1 MAAAGNGPTGVRRG
15 VPVVN
20 ESAAAS
26 AGGSSRRRWARWLVP
41 VAVTGALVG
50 GPGAAALLP
59 AGAAASLPP
68 LTAAQLLE
76 KIQTAKVD
84 GFSGDVTASTDLGLP
99 KLPAGLAGGASA
111 LSLLTGDHS
120 VRVWQSGQDQSRVAL
135 LDTFAETEVVLS
147 GSDVWTYDSTKNA
160 VTHVR
165 LPDRAAPNAK
175 SAPADGSPAEGSP
188 FGGAEALTPA
198 DAAAKVLAAIDP
210 TTQVTVG
217 EAATVAGRSTYELR
231 VSPRSTSSL
240 VDTVVLTKRF
250 RGGQLAVV
258 DLDLV
263 VPAGSVF
270 GFLGPN
276 VSGKTTTI
284 RMLLGLASPS
294 AGVAR
299 LFGETMPGAGR
310 RVLPRVGALV
320 EGPACYPFLSGRDN
334 LRRLDAADRTRDA
347 RREARIET
355 ALERVGLT
363 AAGGKRYRAYSLGMR
378 QRLGLAAA
386 LLRPRELLVLDEP
399 TNGLDPQG
407 TREVRALIRS
417 LAADGTTVFL
427 SSHLLAEVEQV
438 RGQKDGGA

>member
-1 MAAAGNGPTGVRRG
+1 M
-15 VPVVN
+15 VN

-26 AGGSSRRRWARWLVP
+26 AGGSSRRRWARWMVP

-50 GPGAAALLP
+50 GPAAAALLP

-76 KIQTAKVD
+76 NIQTAKVA

-99 KLPAGLAGGASA
+99 KLPARLAGGASA

-135 LDTFAETEVVLS
+135 LDTFAETEVVRS
-147 GSDVWTYDSTKNA
+147 GPDVWTYDSTKNA

-217 EAATVAGRSTYELR
+217 EAATVAGRSAYELR

-240 VDTVVLTKRF
+240 VDTVVLAVDADNWLPLRVAVTARAQHDPAVDVRF
-250 RGGQLAVV
+250 TQVSLDVPAAARFQFAPPKGATVQERSLPARSDAAGMKPDAQSPDAQSPEAKPAKAPETVGTGWDSVLVARGVDTTAIGGSSALESANAQGLADMITQAAKPVTGAFGSGRLVQTSLATVLLTSDGRLYAGAVTPEALLAV
-258 DLDLV
+258 
-263 VPAGSVF
+263 
-270 GFLGPN
+270 
-276 VSGKTTTI
+276 
-284 RMLLGLASPS
+284 
-294 AGVAR
+294 
-299 LFGETMPGAGR
+299 
-310 RVLPRVGALV
+310 
-320 EGPACYPFLSGRDN
+320 
-334 LRRLDAADRTRDA
+334 
-347 RREARIET
+347 
-355 ALERVGLT
+355 
-363 AAGGKRYRAYSLGMR
+363 
-378 QRLGLAAA
+378 AAA
-386 LLRPRELLVLDEP
+386 HP
-399 TNGLDPQG
+399 
-407 TREVRALIRS
+407 
-417 LAADGTTVFL
+417 
-427 SSHLLAEVEQV
+427 
-438 RGQKDGGA
+438 

>member
-1 MAAAGNGPTGVRRG
+1 M
-15 VPVVN
+15 VN

-26 AGGSSRRRWARWLVP
+26 AGGSSRRRWARWMVP

-50 GPGAAALLP
+50 GPAAAALLP

-76 KIQTAKVD
+76 NIQTAKVA

-120 VRVWQSGQDQSRVAL
+120 VRVWQFGQDQSRVAL
-135 LDTFAETEVVLS
+135 LDTFAETEVVRS
-147 GSDVWTYDSTKNA
+147 GPDVWTYDSTKNA

-217 EAATVAGRSTYELR
+217 EAATVAGRSAYELR

-240 VDTVVLTKRF
+240 VDTVVLAVDADNWLPLRVAVTARAQHDPAVDVRF
-250 RGGQLAVV
+250 TQVSLDVPAAARFQFAPPKGATVQERSLPARSDAAGMKPDAQSPDAQSPEAKPAKAPETVGTGWDSVLVARGVDTTAIGGSSALESANAQGLADMITQAAKPVTGAFGSGRLVQSSLATVLLTSDGRLYAGAVTPEALLAV
-258 DLDLV
+258 
-263 VPAGSVF
+263 
-270 GFLGPN
+270 
-276 VSGKTTTI
+276 
-284 RMLLGLASPS
+284 
-294 AGVAR
+294 
-299 LFGETMPGAGR
+299 
-310 RVLPRVGALV
+310 
-320 EGPACYPFLSGRDN
+320 
-334 LRRLDAADRTRDA
+334 
-347 RREARIET
+347 
-355 ALERVGLT
+355 
-363 AAGGKRYRAYSLGMR
+363 
-378 QRLGLAAA
+378 AAA
-386 LLRPRELLVLDEP
+386 HP
-399 TNGLDPQG
+399 
-407 TREVRALIRS
+407 
-417 LAADGTTVFL
+417 
-427 SSHLLAEVEQV
+427 
-438 RGQKDGGA
+438 

>member
-1 MAAAGNGPTGVRRG
+1 M
-15 VPVVN
+15 VN

-26 AGGSSRRRWARWLVP
+26 AGGSSRRRWARWMVP

-50 GPGAAALLP
+50 GPAAAALLP

-76 KIQTAKVD
+76 NIQTAKVA

-120 VRVWQSGQDQSRVAL
+120 VRVWQFGQDQSRVAL
-135 LDTFAETEVVLS
+135 LDTFAETEVVRS
-147 GSDVWTYDSTKNA
+147 GPDVWTYDSTKNA

-217 EAATVAGRSTYELR
+217 EAATVAGRSAYELR

-240 VDTVVLTKRF
+240 VDTVVLAVDADNWLPLRVAVTARAQHDPAVDVRF
-250 RGGQLAVV
+250 TQVSLDVPAAARFQFAPPKGATVQERSLPARSDAAGMKPDAQSPDAQSPEAKPAKAPETVGTGWDSVLVARGVDTTAIGGSSAPESANAQGLADMITQAAKPVTGAFGSGRLVQSSLATVLLTSDGRLYAGAVTPEALLAV
-258 DLDLV
+258 
-263 VPAGSVF
+263 
-270 GFLGPN
+270 
-276 VSGKTTTI
+276 
-284 RMLLGLASPS
+284 
-294 AGVAR
+294 
-299 LFGETMPGAGR
+299 
-310 RVLPRVGALV
+310 
-320 EGPACYPFLSGRDN
+320 
-334 LRRLDAADRTRDA
+334 
-347 RREARIET
+347 
-355 ALERVGLT
+355 
-363 AAGGKRYRAYSLGMR
+363 
-378 QRLGLAAA
+378 AAA
-386 LLRPRELLVLDEP
+386 HP
-399 TNGLDPQG
+399 
-407 TREVRALIRS
+407 
-417 LAADGTTVFL
+417 
-427 SSHLLAEVEQV
+427 
-438 RGQKDGGA
+438 

>member
-1 MAAAGNGPTGVRRG
+1 M
-15 VPVVN
+15 VN

-26 AGGSSRRRWARWLVP
+26 AGGSSRRRWARWMVP

-50 GPGAAALLP
+50 GPAAAALLP

-76 KIQTAKVD
+76 NIQTAKVA

-135 LDTFAETEVVLS
+135 LDTFAETEVVRS

-217 EAATVAGRSTYELR
+217 EAATVAGRSAYELR

-240 VDTVVLTKRF
+240 VDTVVLAVDADNWLPLRVAVTARGQHDPAVDVRF
-250 RGGQLAVV
+250 TQVSLDVPAAARFQFAPPKGATVQERSLPARSDAAGMKPDAQSPDAQSPEAKPANAPETVGTGWDSVLVARGVDTTAIGGSSALESANAQGLADMITQAAKPVTGAFGSGRLVQTSLATVLLTSDGRLYAGAVTPEALLAV
-258 DLDLV
+258 
-263 VPAGSVF
+263 
-270 GFLGPN
+270 
-276 VSGKTTTI
+276 
-284 RMLLGLASPS
+284 
-294 AGVAR
+294 
-299 LFGETMPGAGR
+299 
-310 RVLPRVGALV
+310 
-320 EGPACYPFLSGRDN
+320 
-334 LRRLDAADRTRDA
+334 
-347 RREARIET
+347 
-355 ALERVGLT
+355 
-363 AAGGKRYRAYSLGMR
+363 
-378 QRLGLAAA
+378 AAA
-386 LLRPRELLVLDEP
+386 HP
-399 TNGLDPQG
+399 
-407 TREVRALIRS
+407 
-417 LAADGTTVFL
+417 
-427 SSHLLAEVEQV
+427 
-438 RGQKDGGA
+438 

>member
-1 MAAAGNGPTGVRRG
+1 M
-15 VPVVN
+15 VN

-50 GPGAAALLP
+50 GPAAAALLP
-59 AGAAASLPP
+59 AGATASLPP

-76 KIQTAKVD
+76 KIQTAKVA

-217 EAATVAGRSTYELR
+217 EAATVAGRSAYELR

-240 VDTVVLTKRF
+240 VDTVVLAVDADNWLPLRVAVTARGQHDPAVDVRF
-250 RGGQLAVV
+250 TQVSLDVPAAARFQFAPPKGATVQERSLPARSDAAGMKPDAQSPDAQSPEAKPANAPETVGTGWDSVLVAHGVDTTAIGGSSAPESANAQGLADMITQAAKPVTGAFGSGRLVQTSLATVLLTSDGRLYAGAVTPEALLAV
-258 DLDLV
+258 
-263 VPAGSVF
+263 
-270 GFLGPN
+270 
-276 VSGKTTTI
+276 
-284 RMLLGLASPS
+284 
-294 AGVAR
+294 
-299 LFGETMPGAGR
+299 
-310 RVLPRVGALV
+310 
-320 EGPACYPFLSGRDN
+320 
-334 LRRLDAADRTRDA
+334 
-347 RREARIET
+347 
-355 ALERVGLT
+355 
-363 AAGGKRYRAYSLGMR
+363 
-378 QRLGLAAA
+378 AAA
-386 LLRPRELLVLDEP
+386 HP
-399 TNGLDPQG
+399 
-407 TREVRALIRS
+407 
-417 LAADGTTVFL
+417 
-427 SSHLLAEVEQV
+427 
-438 RGQKDGGA
+438 

>member
-1 MAAAGNGPTGVRRG
+1 
-15 VPVVN
+15 VVN

-26 AGGSSRRRWARWLVP
+26 AGGYSRRRWARWLVP

-50 GPGAAALLP
+50 GPAAAALLP

-76 KIQTAKVD
+76 KIQTAKVA

-135 LDTFAETEVVLS
+135 LDTFAETEVVRS

-217 EAATVAGRSTYELR
+217 EAATVAGRSAYELR

-240 VDTVVLTKRF
+240 VDTVVLAVDADNWLPLRVAVTARGQHDPAVDVRF
-250 RGGQLAVV
+250 TQVSLDVPAAARFQFAPPKGATVQERSLPARSDAAGMKPDAQSPEAKPANAPETVGTGWDSVLVARGVDTTAIGGSSAPESANAQGLADMITRAAKPVTGAFGSGRLVQTSLATVLLTSDGRLYAGAVTPEALLAV
-258 DLDLV
+258 
-263 VPAGSVF
+263 
-270 GFLGPN
+270 
-276 VSGKTTTI
+276 
-284 RMLLGLASPS
+284 
-294 AGVAR
+294 
-299 LFGETMPGAGR
+299 
-310 RVLPRVGALV
+310 
-320 EGPACYPFLSGRDN
+320 
-334 LRRLDAADRTRDA
+334 
-347 RREARIET
+347 
-355 ALERVGLT
+355 
-363 AAGGKRYRAYSLGMR
+363 
-378 QRLGLAAA
+378 AAA
-386 LLRPRELLVLDEP
+386 HP
-399 TNGLDPQG
+399 
-407 TREVRALIRS
+407 
-417 LAADGTTVFL
+417 
-427 SSHLLAEVEQV
+427 
-438 RGQKDGGA
+438 

>member
-1 MAAAGNGPTGVRRG
+1 M
-15 VPVVN
+15 VN

-26 AGGSSRRRWARWLVP
+26 AGGYSRRRWARWLVP

-50 GPGAAALLP
+50 GPAAAALLP
-59 AGAAASLPP
+59 AGAADSLPP

-76 KIQTAKVD
+76 KIQIAKVA

-135 LDTFAETEVVLS
+135 LDTFAETEVVRS
-147 GSDVWTYDSTKNA
+147 GPDVWTYDSTKNA

-217 EAATVAGRSTYELR
+217 EAATVAGRSAYELR

-240 VDTVVLTKRF
+240 VDTVVLAVDADNWLPLRVAVTARGQHDPAVDVRF
-250 RGGQLAVV
+250 TQVSLDVPAAARFQFAPPKGATVQERSLPARSDAAGMKPDAQSPDAQSPEAKPANAPETVGTGWDSVLVARGVDTTAIGGSSALESANAQGLADMITQAAKPVTGAFGSGRLVQTSLATVLLTSDGRLYAGAVTPEALLAV
-258 DLDLV
+258 
-263 VPAGSVF
+263 
-270 GFLGPN
+270 
-276 VSGKTTTI
+276 
-284 RMLLGLASPS
+284 
-294 AGVAR
+294 
-299 LFGETMPGAGR
+299 
-310 RVLPRVGALV
+310 
-320 EGPACYPFLSGRDN
+320 
-334 LRRLDAADRTRDA
+334 
-347 RREARIET
+347 
-355 ALERVGLT
+355 
-363 AAGGKRYRAYSLGMR
+363 
-378 QRLGLAAA
+378 AAA
-386 LLRPRELLVLDEP
+386 HP
-399 TNGLDPQG
+399 
-407 TREVRALIRS
+407 
-417 LAADGTTVFL
+417 
-427 SSHLLAEVEQV
+427 
-438 RGQKDGGA
+438 